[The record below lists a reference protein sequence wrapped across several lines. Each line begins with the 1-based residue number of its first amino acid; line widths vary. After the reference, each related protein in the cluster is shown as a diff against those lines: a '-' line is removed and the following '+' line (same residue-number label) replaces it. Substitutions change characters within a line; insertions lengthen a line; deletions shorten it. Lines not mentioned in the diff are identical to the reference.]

1 MPLLTTRA
9 VILQTHRYSDTSKI
23 LRLMTRDYGPRSAI
37 ARGALRPKSRF
48 GGVLE
53 SFAEGTATLFVKEN
67 RDLDSLSAFELLRER
82 QALGVDLDRFNGAA
96 VLCEVVLRLAPGH
109 RDLLLYGALV
119 EGLDRLLTAPKG
131 DVAATALRH
140 IWHLVRLLGFSPH
153 LETCLV
159 CGEEIS
165 TGKGASFDFP
175 GGGLRCRNC
184 PEGGQFLSPADVS
197 TLKQLVSGAE
207 GPMDPEGRQGSL
219 LADFIRY
226 HMAEGTRLR
235 SLPFLR
241 RLG

>member
-1 MPLLTTRA
+1 MPLLTTQA
-9 VILQTHRYSDTSKI
+9 IILQTHRYSETSKI

-67 RDLDSLSAFELLRER
+67 RVLDSLSAFELLRER
-82 QALGVDLDRFNGAA
+82 QALGTDLDRFNGAA

-119 EGLDRLLTAPKG
+119 EGLDRLLAAPG
-131 DVAATALRH
+131 SEVAATALRH
-140 IWHLVRLLGFSPH
+140 IWQIVRLLGFSPH
-153 LETCLV
+153 LETCIV
-159 CGEEIS
+159 CGQDIS
-165 TGKGASFDFP
+165 KGMAASFDFP
-175 GGGLRCRNC
+175 DGGLRCQNC
-184 PEGGQFLSPADVS
+184 PEGGRFLSPVEVS
-197 TLKQLVSGAE
+197 TLKYLVNGVE
-207 GPMDPEGRQGSL
+207 GPMNPQGGQGSL

-226 HMAEGTRLR
+226 HVAEGTRLR

-241 RLG
+241 QLG